1 MSRDHS
7 TAYPA
12 TPWRTTRREFLA
24 TVAAGLALGPE
35 TRAMQRPGPAGI
47 PVRPL
52 GKTGVS
58 VSCVGFGGWDAGI
71 HESDDKGVALLHEA
85 LDGGITFWD
94 NAWEYNGGRSEEV
107 MGKALASGNRRD
119 RVFLMTKVCAR
130 DADGARKQIDE
141 SLRRLRTDHV
151 DLLQFHAIQYD
162 GDARRIFDPDT
173 GGLKAVLEAKKAGKL
188 RFIGFSGHRDP
199 KIHLEMLGMPHA
211 WDTVQMPLNILDAH
225 YRSFEKT
232 VLPVCREK
240 GIGVLG
246 MKSLAGQDARL
257 PRDVN
262 VGWELC
268 RRYALS
274 LPVSTVICGMQT
286 SEEVQGV
293 LRIARGFTPLTM
305 PEVERLLDA
314 SRGPAQDGAIEVYK
328 DPKSGYGCSHHSKV
342 LKANA

>member
-1 MSRDHS
+1 MSSDGSTGRLESMPRTSRRD
-7 TAYPA
+7 
-12 TPWRTTRREFLA
+12 FLA
-24 TVAAGLALGPE
+24 TIAGGLALGAQ
-35 TRAMQRPGPAGI
+35 TRAMQIPGPSGI
-47 PVRPL
+47 PLRPL

-58 VSCVGFGGWDAGI
+58 VSIVGFGGWDAGI
-71 HESDDKGVALLHEA
+71 HETDEKGVALLHEA
-85 LDGGITFWD
+85 LDGGIAFWD

-107 MGKALASGNRRD
+107 MGKALAGRRD
-119 RVFLMTKVCAR
+119 KVFLMTKVCAR
-130 DADGARKQIDE
+130 DADGVRRQLND

-173 GGLKAVLEAKKAGKL
+173 GGLKVVLEAKKAGKL
-188 RFIGFSGHRDP
+188 RFIGFTGHRDP
-199 KIHLEMLGMPHA
+199 KIHLEMLGMPHP

-232 VLPVCREK
+232 VLPVAREK
-240 GIGVLG
+240 GVGILG

-268 RRYALS
+268 RRYAMS
-274 LPVSTVICGMQT
+274 LPVSTVICGLQT
-286 SEEVQGV
+286 SEEVQG
-293 LRIARGFTPLTM
+293 LIRIARNFAPLTSS
-305 PEVERLLDA
+305 EVERLLDT
-314 SRGPAQDGAIEVYK
+314 SRAPAQSGAIEVYK
-328 DPKSGYGCSHHSKV
+328 NPTSGYGCSHHSGW

>member
-1 MSRDHS
+1 
-7 TAYPA
+7 
-12 TPWRTTRREFLA
+12 
-24 TVAAGLALGPE
+24 
-35 TRAMQRPGPAGI
+35 MQSPGPSGI

-85 LDGGITFWD
+85 LDGGISFWD

-107 MGKALASGNRRD
+107 MGKAMASGGRRD
-119 RVFLMTKVCAR
+119 KVFLMTKVCAR
-130 DADGARKQIDE
+130 DAAGVRRQIDD
-141 SLRRLRTDHV
+141 SLRRLQTDHV

-162 GDARRIFDPDT
+162 GDARRIFDPDA

-199 KIHLEMLGMPHA
+199 KTHLEMIGMPHP

-225 YRSFEKT
+225 HLSFERA

-246 MKSLAGQDARL
+246 MKSLAGQDGRI
-257 PRDVN
+257 PRDLGVS
-262 VGWELC
+262 WELC

-274 LPVSTVICGMQT
+274 LPVSTVICGMQ
-286 SEEVQGV
+286 SSDEVQGMI
-293 LRIARGFTPLTM
+293 RIARGFTPLTTS
-305 PEVERLLDA
+305 EVERLLTA
-314 SRGPAQDGAIEVYK
+314 SLAPAQAGAIEVYK
-328 DPKSGYGCSHHSKV
+328 DPGSGYGCSHHSGV
-342 LKANA
+342 LKANG